1 MTDLPAAF
9 YLPLGADR
17 FRPTR
22 ATESPWD
29 RTAQHGGPPAA
40 LLADALDRIVGDGFR
55 LARISVDFLGPVP
68 LQDARVETA
77 ALKPGRLVHLNEA
90 RLMVDGR
97 AAVVARAWHIATGAA
112 PPVPNQPTQR
122 RPPDLPEPVE
132 QRYFPGLDD
141 WGYGEAIEWRFTRGG
156 YDMPGSAD
164 VWTRVRVPLVADQP
178 LSGLA
183 RGLIVADSANGL
195 SALLPMAQ
203 WLSIPPTMT
212 TTLLR
217 EPAGEWTHLA
227 CRTTLADD
235 GIGLAHADLS
245 DHDGLVGEVAQPLL
259 IRPR

>member
-1 MTDLPAAF
+1 MVALPDAF
-9 YLPLGADR
+9 YLPLGANC

-40 LLADALDRIVGDGFR
+40 LLANAIDGTVGDGFR

-68 LQDARVETA
+68 LQDAHVETA
-77 ALKPGRLVHLNEA
+77 AVKPGRLVHLSEA
-90 RLMVDGR
+90 RLVVDGR
-97 AAVVARAWHIATGAA
+97 AAVVARTWHIATGA
-112 PPVPNQPTQR
+112 
-122 RPPDLPEPVE
+122 RPPATSERTPPPGLPAPAE

-156 YDMPGSAD
+156 YDVPGSAD
-164 VWTRVRVPLVADQP
+164 VWTRVRIPLVADQP
-178 LSGLA
+178 LTGLA
-183 RGLIVADSANGL
+183 RALIVADSANGL
-195 SALLPMAQ
+195 SALLPMTQ

-217 EPAGEWTHLA
+217 EPSGEWTHLA
-227 CRTTLADD
+227 CRTELADD

-245 DHDGLVGEVAQPLL
+245 DRDGLVGEVAQPLL
-259 IRPR
+259 IRAR